1 LNELPGVVVTPN
13 VNTGAKIMMVTAVGY
28 VIIQIPGLVYLKSTP
43 EVQAGG
49 VSVFA
54 LITLT
59 LCIAFFLGYL
69 YYQFKLSGT
78 NAVEERVREDVM
90 IEAIATVSWD
100 LTVTHVV
107 CNSCALLLLSQTYS
121 LQSSPLLRSAM
132 SSQGIFCSHRL

>member
-1 LNELPGVVVTPN
+1 MSLNKLLGVVVTPN
-13 VNTGAKIMMVTAVGY
+13 VNTGAKIMMFTAVGY
-28 VIIQIPGLVYLKSTP
+28 IIIQIPGLVYLKSTP

-59 LCIAFFLGYL
+59 MCISFFLGYL

-90 IEAIATVSWD
+90 IEAITTVS
-100 LTVTHVV
+100 
-107 CNSCALLLLSQTYS
+107 
-121 LQSSPLLRSAM
+121 
-132 SSQGIFCSHRL
+132 